1 MRRYALTLFASAFL
15 LFGVQPL
22 VGKFALPWFGG
33 TPAVW
38 TACMLFFQAALL
50 AGYAYAHLVATPLTP
65 RAQVKLHLALL
76 GRTVVVLAA
85 RAVLVGS
92 PVAPGPVWRPPGV
105 EGFTGRLLAMLAV
118 TIGLPF
124 FALSTTAPL

>member
-1 MRRYALTLFASAFL
+1 MPRYALTLFASAFL

-50 AGYAYAHLVATPLTP
+50 AGYAYAHLVATRLTP
-65 RAQVKLHLALL
+65 RAQVKLHLVNSKTHPS
-76 GRTVVVLAA
+76 GVVVLSYQP
-85 RAVLVGS
+85 RAH
-92 PVAPGPVWRPPGV
+92 
-105 EGFTGRLLAMLAV
+105 
-118 TIGLPF
+118 
-124 FALSTTAPL
+124 

>member
-1 MRRYALTLFASAFL
+1 MTRYALTLFASAFL

-50 AGYAYAHLVATPLTP
+50 GGYAYAHAVATRLAP
-65 RAQVKLHLALL
+65 RSQVKLHLGLL
-76 GRTVVVLAA
+76 GLTLAVLAG
-85 RAVLVGS
+85 RALWVES
-92 PVAPGPVWRPPGV
+92 PVAPGPEWRP
-105 EGFTGRLLAMLAV
+105 TG
-118 TIGLPF
+118 
-124 FALSTTAPL
+124 